1 LRFQILSADEQMRE
15 RRLEFGKLSLLAA
28 IIAFLVAILAVLFRY
43 LISWVFSVA
52 FADPDELLAMSWE
65 NRIWYALIP
74 ALGGLIVGPLVW
86 WGAREAKAH
95 GVPEVMD
102 AVIRFGGRIRMRAAF
117 FKGLTA
123 AVTIGTGG
131 SAGRE
136 GPIVHMGS
144 AVGSNMAQ
152 FLKVKT
158 SHTKILLG
166 CGAAAAV
173 TATFNTPIAGVLFA
187 VELILMEFKTRSFIP
202 LVIASVIA
210 TVVAP
215 GVDGSIQHALTG
227 EWPDNVWEQTPAFN
241 VPDKDAFPTI
251 APWDLVAYLGLGI
264 MCGLLALLF
273 IRVLFRTE
281 DFFRSLKS
289 KPWLKPVM
297 GGLLLGG
304 IGLVFPWVH
313 GIGYGSVDAVL
324 NGEFMAD
331 SGWTLTA
338 IIGLMAVLS
347 LVKIMGVGLTLG
359 SGSSGGIFAP
369 ALFIGA
375 MAGGAYGATLNHF
388 FPDSSAPYFA
398 YAMVAMG
405 ALVAASTRGTLTAI
419 LMIFEMTQAY
429 QMILPLLFAC
439 VIADMVA
446 SMGSPETIY
455 TRKLLRRGINI
466 VQDLEPN
473 IMQLFSVRDVMV
485 PLEDVITIHP
495 DDALHKVVAVI
506 RRTGHNGFPVID
518 DLGRLVGVVTHE
530 DTRNAHNQGDLFVTA
545 TELMTTD
552 MVIVTPYE
560 TGETALRR
568 MGDRRISHL
577 PVVDPYDGTKLMGWI
592 SKGDLVFA
600 YEDYHRRMDQPITDE
615 IVELEEF
622 VPDETA
628 ERMEGALTPP
638 SLMGRLFRGKAKE
651 QPTDVQPVT
660 EGPEVV
666 TIELEE
672 PTTPHVAVE
681 EPAMVGKEEP
691 PSRGERPVTAEEA
704 GWEEEP
710 ASRGGQALPVAQA
723 RMAREEWEEQPAER
737 PGKDAE
743 AVDRLKKRKL

>member
-1 LRFQILSADEQMRE
+1 LRFQILSADEEMRE
-15 RRLEFGKLSLLAA
+15 RRWEFGKLSLLAA
-28 IIAFLVAILAVLFRY
+28 VIAFIVAILAVLFRY
-43 LISWVFSVA
+43 LIAWVFDVA
-52 FADPDELLAMSWE
+52 FADPDELLDMTWD
-65 NRIWYALIP
+65 NRLLYALIP
-74 ALGGLIVGPLVW
+74 AIGGLIVGPLVW

-117 FKGLTA
+117 FKGLSA

-144 AVGSNMAQ
+144 ALGSNMGQ
-152 FLKVKT
+152 FLKVK
-158 SHTKILLG
+158 SAHTKILLG

-187 VELILMEFKTRSFIP
+187 FELILMEFKTRSFIP

-215 GVDGSIQHALTG
+215 GVDGSIQYMLTG
-227 EWPDNVWEQTPAFN
+227 SWPTDIWARTPAFR
-241 VPDKDAFPTI
+241 VPAASEFPTI
-251 APWDLVAYLGLGI
+251 APWDLMAYLGLGI

-273 IRVLFRTE
+273 IKVLYRTE
-281 DFFRSLKS
+281 DIFRSLKT
-289 KPWLKPVM
+289 KPWAKPAI
-297 GGLLLGG
+297 GGLILGSLGLL
-304 IGLVFPWVH
+304 FPWVH
-313 GIGYGSVDAVL
+313 GIGYGSIDAVL

-347 LVKIMGVGLTLG
+347 LVKILGVGLTLG
-359 SGSSGGIFAP
+359 SGGSGGIFAP

-455 TRKLLRRGINI
+455 TRKLLRRGIKI

-473 IMQLFSVRDVMV
+473 IMQLFSVKDVMV
-485 PLEDVITIHP
+485 ALEDVITLHP

-506 RRTGHNGFPVID
+506 RRTGHNGFPVLD
-518 DLGRLVGVVTHE
+518 DEGRLVGVVTHE
-530 DTRNAHNQGDLFVTA
+530 DTRNAHNQGDLFVTV

-552 MVIVTPYE
+552 MITVTPYQ

-577 PVVDPYDGTKLMGWI
+577 PVVDPYDDSKLMGWV

-600 YEDYHRRMDQPITDE
+600 YEDYHRRMDAPLTDE
-615 IVELEEF
+615 AGELEEF
-622 VPDETA
+622 IPDEPE
-628 ERMEGALTPP
+628 ERLEGALEPP
-638 SLMGRLFRGKAKE
+638 SLLSRVFGRKGRKVPADKVEVVEVGE
-651 QPTDVQPVT
+651 
-660 EGPEVV
+660 PEVV
-666 TIELEE
+666 VLELEE
-672 PTTPHVAVE
+672 PRPLSRVESTEAEPVAR
-681 EPAMVGKEEP
+681 EEP
-691 PSRGERPVTAEEA
+691 PA
-704 GWEEEP
+704 GDASEWEETP
-710 ASRGGQALPVAQA
+710 
-723 RMAREEWEEQPAER
+723 EEQPAPVKGTEVAPMTESEWVET
-737 PGKDAE
+737 PGKKAKKD
-743 AVDRLKKRKL
+743 VDKVAKIKKRSL